1 MNADCAVLLYGSQA
15 RGDADSVSDIDVL
28 VVGPLAGP
36 DDKVVALLPASET
49 GCIHTSRYTWSEVE
63 AMGRYGSLFL
73 HHLAAEAR
81 PLRFEGRG
89 ASRLR
94 AILTSLGPYK
104 LAQRD
109 LEAFRLT
116 VGDVEEGLKL
126 GLPASFELA
135 VLGGVARHAS
145 VLACYLAGAPVFGR
159 RSIARVAELLG
170 MEEAQHDL
178 ETAHRFRLFEEGQCR
193 APFTASASDV
203 RRVLTAV
210 NTMLDHLETLISAH
224 SA

>member
-1 MNADCAVLLYGSQA
+1 MNADYAVLLYGSQA
-15 RGDADSVSDIDVL
+15 RGDADSISDIDVL
-28 VVGPLAGP
+28 VVSSQSVP
-36 DDKVVALLPASET
+36 DDKVVALLPAPHA
-49 GCIHTSRYTWSEVE
+49 GCIHTSRYSWSEIE

-89 ASRLR
+89 ESRLQ
-94 AILTSLGPYK
+94 AILASLGRYE

-116 VGDVEEGLKL
+116 VHDAEEGLKL
-126 GLPASFELA
+126 GLPATFELA

-170 MEEAQHDL
+170 MKDARHDL
-178 ETAHRFRLFEEGQCR
+178 EIAHRFRLFEEGQCT
-193 APFTASASDV
+193 APFTASPKDV
-203 RRVLTAV
+203 HRILTAL
-210 NTMLDHLETLISAH
+210 NTLLDHLETLIGADSA
-224 SA
+224 